1 MTAKGIYIY
10 GIVPNFYGAEMFRSL
25 DYSGTYAI
33 PYQKVS
39 AIVSD
44 RKSTHLN
51 YSDRESLGYMLVHH
65 QKTIED
71 LMGKGFEM
79 LIPMRL
85 GTIVGSKEEVIKI
98 LASGYNLIIDTLS
111 TIEHLIEIDIAV
123 TWTDFPGV
131 LKEIAGHPEIVALKE
146 EIQNQPDRQLP
157 INQVKAGMLVQAKL
171 KEKNT
176 KVEMSILDSLSPH
189 SRDIKTHEVMDDQM
203 ITNSAFLL
211 NRSKKEKFEN
221 VISQLDHDYN
231 GLLNFKL
238 VGPLPCYSFYT
249 LEYKELNPDQVE
261 WASKV
266 LGLNGIATESE
277 IKKAYLEKVRLF
289 HPDTHTEIGD
299 AENFNRVN
307 TAYKTLLDYAAASKQ
322 LSKDEHFSFS
332 KEKAIENSILLKIK
346 E

>member
-1 MTAKGIYIY
+1 
-10 GIVPNFYGAEMFRSL
+10 
-25 DYSGTYAI
+25 
-33 PYQKVS
+33 
-39 AIVSD
+39 
-44 RKSTHLN
+44 
-51 YSDRESLGYMLVHH
+51 
-65 QKTIED
+65 
-71 LMGKGFEM
+71 
-79 LIPMRL
+79 
-85 GTIVGSKEEVIKI
+85 
-98 LASGYNLIIDTLS
+98 
-111 TIEHLIEIDIAV
+111 
-123 TWTDFPGV
+123 
-131 LKEIAGHPEIVALKE
+131 
-146 EIQNQPDRQLP
+146 
-157 INQVKAGMLVQAKL
+157 
-171 KEKNT
+171 
-176 KVEMSILDSLSPH
+176 
-189 SRDIKTHEVMDDQM
+189 MDDQM

-261 WASKV
+261 WASKI